1 MKYKKVS
8 IVIPVFNE
16 EATIQQIYKAVKDA
30 DTLGLT
36 KEIIFVDDKS
46 KDNSLRKLKSIKDSK
61 VIIEMHSKNMGKGA
75 ALRTGFTKATGDIII
90 IQDADLEYDP
100 GEYHILLQPILD
112 GRADVVY
119 GSRFMG
125 SGPHRVVFYWHYIG
139 NKILTTISNMITN
152 INLTDMETCYKVFK
166 REVLSEFSIHS
177 NRFGFEPEFTIK
189 VASAKKIVYEVGISY
204 YGRGYSE
211 GKKITWKDGFAAL
224 WHMFRYGI
232 LGK

>member
-1 MKYKKVS
+1 MKFKKVS

-16 EATIQQIYKAVKDA
+16 ESTIQQIYKAVKAA

-46 KDNSLRKLKSIKDSK
+46 KDNSLRKLKTIKDSK
-61 VIIEMHSKNMGKGA
+61 VIIEKHSRNMGKGA
-75 ALRTGFTKATGDIII
+75 ALRTGFNKATGDIII

-100 GEYHILLQPILD
+100 GEYHLLLQPILD

-139 NKILTTISNMITN
+139 NKVLTTISNMITN

-166 REVLSEFSIHS
+166 SEVLSEFSIHS

-189 VASAKKIVYEVGISY
+189 VARAKKIVYEVGISY

>member
-189 VASAKKIVYEVGISY
+189 VARAKKIVYEVGISY